1 MNNLLFSALIL
12 VLLYYF
18 FYYLPRSK
26 KTLPPTPFTHS
37 QSTQTD
43 EQENILNEPGAVN
56 LPGSQHISEPEA
68 IKDLQKEKQALLKDI
83 QQQQKAITGLNK
95 SYDQLENKT
104 QQEITNLKQQLAQK
118 DIKLK
123 ELSETENTVDQLIKG
138 IQDLNQEL

>member
-12 VLLYYF
+12 ALLYYF

-26 KTLPPTPFTHS
+26 KNLSPTPFTS
-37 QSTQTD
+37 TQSTQTD

-56 LPGSQHISEPEA
+56 LPGSQYISEPEA

-83 QQQQKAITGLNK
+83 QQQQKTITGLNK
-95 SYDQLENKT
+95 SYDQLETKT
-104 QQEITNLKQQLAQK
+104 QQEITNLKQQLSQK